1 MYSKEELQA
10 KSVVQLKDIAKELG
24 VKVKSG
30 DKKEAVVYAILDAQA
45 EQPASDA
52 APKRKRTRIATKK
65 EDRVYSVHGNEGE
78 NFDVQKNQV
87 LGPNG
92 GETAPQAMSETA
104 PAPAVEEEI
113 RFSPAEQSLQSS
125 AQKQTLNQ
133 SGEDIEAQVLA
144 NFPKH
149 RGRRSKAEL
158 EAIAEAR
165 AAAIRKHQAVKA
177 ELEAQMAKDA
187 QETANQQ
194 AATEAEQPEEAT
206 ADNQQTA
213 PEQAAPEQA
222 AVPEEQFSAGNAESA
237 NISGD
242 LQAMLQAKM
251 NAQNTA
257 AAPAPATAPAPA
269 EEAKEQAT
277 EKTAT
282 DKKQKSAPIHYTEGM
297 KVELDAD
304 GTWKGDP
311 GDGTDFIPVVDIP
324 IEDQAA
330 IPTVDIFDRPTTPQ
344 ASHQHTP
351 AAPVAKNKQQ
361 ESPAYDFS
369 NLVKSNGVLEVISE
383 GYGFLRSSDYNY
395 LSSPDDVYVAS
406 SFVKKFGLKTGD
418 VIECKVRPPHE
429 GEKYFPLTSII
440 KINGRDPSEVRDRV
454 PFEHLTPLFPNEKFN
469 LCGDRRTT
477 NLSTRIVDL
486 FSPIGKGQRALI
498 VAQPKTGKTI
508 LMKDIANAIAAN
520 HPEAYLMM
528 LLIDERP
535 EEVTDMARTV
545 NAEVIAS
552 TFDEPAERHVKIAGI
567 VLEKAKRMVECGHD
581 VVIFLDS
588 ITRLARAY
596 NTTAPTSGKVLT
608 GGVDANALQKPKR
621 FFGAARNIEGGGS
634 LTIIATALIDTG
646 SKMDEVIFEEFKG
659 TGNMELQLDRSLS
672 NKRIFPA
679 VNLVYSSTRRDD
691 LLQDKTTL
699 DRMWILRKYLS
710 DMNSI
715 EAMSTIHKN
724 MQHTRNNDEFLLS
737 MNS

>member
-24 VKVKSG
+24 AKVKKSDNKG
-30 DKKEAVVYAILDAQA
+30 TIVYAILDAQA
-45 EQPASDA
+45 EQPAPEA

-113 RFSPAEQSLQSS
+113 QFSPAEQSLQSA

-213 PEQAAPEQA
+213 PEQV

-251 NAQNTA
+251 NAQNA
-257 AAPAPATAPAPA
+257 AAPAPAATPAPA
-269 EEAKEQAT
+269 EEAKEKAT

-282 DKKQKSAPIHYTEGM
+282 DKKQESAPIHYTEGM

-311 GDGTDFIPVVDIP
+311 GDGTDFILVVDIP

-344 ASHQHTP
+344 TSHQHTP
-351 AAPVAKNKQQ
+351 AAAPAAKNKQ
-361 ESPAYDFS
+361 EAPAYDFS

-454 PFEHLTPLFPNEKFN
+454 PFEHLTPLFPDEKFN

-596 NTTAPTSGKVLT
+596 NTTAPASGKVLT

-679 VNLVYSSTRRDD
+679 VNLISSSTRRDD

-710 DMNSI
+710 DMNAI

>member
-24 VKVKSG
+24 VKVKKS
-30 DKKEAVVYAILDAQA
+30 DNKETIVYAILDAQA
-45 EQPASDA
+45 EQPAPEA

-113 RFSPAEQSLQSS
+113 QFSPAEQSLQSA

-177 ELEAQMAKDA
+177 EIEAQMAKDA

-194 AATEAEQPEEAT
+194 AATEAEQQEEAT

-213 PEQAAPEQA
+213 PEQV

-242 LQAMLQAKM
+242 LQAMLEAKM
-251 NAQNTA
+251 NAQNAA
-257 AAPAPATAPAPA
+257 AAPAPAPAPAPA
-269 EEAKEQAT
+269 EEAKEKAT

-282 DKKQKSAPIHYTEGM
+282 DKKQESAPIHYTEGM

-311 GDGTDFIPVVDIP
+311 GDGTDFILVVDIP

-344 ASHQHTP
+344 TSHQHTP
-351 AAPVAKNKQQ
+351 AAAPAAKNKQ
-361 ESPAYDFS
+361 EAPAYDFS

-406 SFVKKFGLKTGD
+406 NFVKKFGLKTGD

-596 NTTAPTSGKVLT
+596 NTTAPASGKVLT

-679 VNLVYSSTRRDD
+679 VNLISSSTRRDD

>member
-24 VKVKSG
+24 AKVKKS
-30 DKKEAVVYAILDAQA
+30 DNKETIVYAILDAQA
-45 EQPASDA
+45 EQPAPEA

-113 RFSPAEQSLQSS
+113 QFSPAEQSLQSA

-194 AATEAEQPEEAT
+194 AATEAEQQEEAT

-213 PEQAAPEQA
+213 PEQV

-251 NAQNTA
+251 NAQNA
-257 AAPAPATAPAPA
+257 AAPAPA
-269 EEAKEQAT
+269 EEAKEKAT

-282 DKKQKSAPIHYTEGM
+282 DKKQESAPIHYTEGM

-311 GDGTDFIPVVDIP
+311 GDGTDFILVVDIP

-344 ASHQHTP
+344 TSHQHTP
-351 AAPVAKNKQQ
+351 AAAPAAKNKQ
-361 ESPAYDFS
+361 EAPAYDFS

-454 PFEHLTPLFPNEKFN
+454 PFEHLTPLFPDEKFN

-596 NTTAPTSGKVLT
+596 NTTAPASGKVLT

-679 VNLVYSSTRRDD
+679 VNLISSSTRRDD